1 MLIFQG
7 FPKVFTPLEASQ
19 VLSRAESWMCPAHDT
34 ALAAGI
40 ESCKQEICCHFIQP
54 ADMTGRWLSHILVP
68 SDYDVLTPVSQIFSC
83 SFLSLLQS
91 LIVHVLASI
100 HQVSLFHYRRIP
112 PRPRC
117 LLKWSLP
124 FNSLL
129 LQILKIYKKWKANLV
144 VSLSFM
150 DLHPFFYVVPLQCP
164 CFIKFSCFC
173 SYFTALQPEQE
184 LDLAQ
189 LAEADTQEATEYGKK
204 HTLELL
210 RKIREQLTEV
220 GLQAA
225 VLPED
230 VAQKYILAVSV

>member
-7 FPKVFTPLEASQ
+7 FSKVFTPLEALW
-19 VLSRAESWMCPAHDT
+19 VLSRAESQMCPAHDT

-40 ESCKQEICCHFIQP
+40 KSCKQETCCHFIQP
-54 ADMTGRWLSHILVP
+54 ADMTGGWLRHILVP

-100 HQVSLFHYRRIP
+100 HQVPLFHYRRIP

-117 LLKWSLP
+117 LLRWSLP

-129 LQILKIYKKWKANLV
+129 LQILKIYKKWKVNLV

-150 DLHPFFYVVPLQCP
+150 DSHLFFMLFHFVISFLSNSNVL
-164 CFIKFSCFC
+164 F
-173 SYFTALQPEQE
+173 YFAALQLEQE

-189 LAEADTQEATEYGKK
+189 LVGADTQEATEYGKK

-225 VLPED
+225 ALPED
-230 VAQKYILAVSV
+230 VAQKYILVVSV